1 MMTLRR
7 KIVSLTLCLLL
18 LFMATAAA
26 SLLLQS
32 EISEQFSGVVDDY
45 LPLNAAVAT
54 IDVFTDRYELD
65 LMRLAAGLREGGVG
79 AGALVLQGEAE
90 RLHQAGVLTT
100 TFQTAEE
107 QLNQFVQDPRA
118 SIDKR
123 VAMADIRGR
132 FGYMKRAL
140 PNSIEVG
147 RQMSEALSAGRAE
160 EATRIAAGFAP
171 YRSLFGEDLTAVR
184 DELAALTASAAG
196 EAHRLNRG
204 LTILE
209 IVMLGLASLLGISV
223 SITVSNRMMA
233 GLERLIQGTRQVQDG
248 HGYEMLPVTSNDEIG
263 KLTVAFNHM
272 VEDLRAKDRIK
283 ETFGK
288 FVDPR
293 IVANLLD
300 PAGGKDLAERQVA
313 TVFFSDIKGFSGL
326 GELLTA
332 TTLVKL
338 LNTYFSEMTAAIHA
352 RNGIID
358 KFVGDGL
365 MAFWTAPFSRGESHA
380 TDACLAA
387 LAQQRAIRE
396 LREHLSD
403 VLGLRRDLPE
413 FSVRMGL
420 ATGDL
425 VVGTIGSTEARSF
438 TVIGDTVNLASRLE
452 GANKA
457 YETSILVDEATFQL
471 TQNDVESREIDFL
484 AVLGRLEPVRV
495 YEIIAP
501 AGCLSVAEQ
510 QLCGLFAEGLAAY
523 RARDWDQSERCFA
536 QCLAVM
542 PTDGP
547 ATVFHRRIKL
557 LRGKTLPADWDG
569 VWQLT
574 DK

>member
-1 MMTLRR
+1 MTLRR

-18 LFMATAAA
+18 LFMATVAV
-26 SLLLQS
+26 SLLLQGKV
-32 EISEQFSGVVDDY
+32 SEQFSGVVDDY

-65 LMRLAAGLREGGVG
+65 LMRLAVRLRNSG
-79 AGALVLQGEAE
+79 AAPGALAKEGEAE
-90 RLHQAGVLTT
+90 RLREAEVLTT

-107 QLNQFVQDPRA
+107 QLNRLVQDR
-118 SIDKR
+118 SVEKR

-140 PNSIEVG
+140 PNFIEVG
-147 RQMSEALSAGRAE
+147 RRISEALSAGRAE
-160 EATRIAAGFAP
+160 EAENIAAEFAP
-171 YRSLFGEDLTAVR
+171 YRGLFGEDLTAVR
-184 DELAALTASAAG
+184 DELAVTTASAAE
-196 EAHRLNRG
+196 EAHRLNRE
-204 LTILE
+204 LTVLE
-209 IVMLGLASLLGISV
+209 LVMLGRASLIGISA
-223 SITVSNRMMA
+223 STTVSNRMMA

-248 HGYEMLPVTSNDEIG
+248 HSYEILPVTSNDEIG

-272 VEDLRAKDRIK
+272 IEDLRAKDRIK

-293 IVANLLD
+293 IVANLID
-300 PAGGKDLAERQVA
+300 PAGGNDLAERQVA
-313 TVFFSDIKGFSGL
+313 TVFFSDIKGFSAL

-352 RNGIID
+352 HNGIID

-387 LAQQRAIRE
+387 LAQQCAIRK
-396 LREHLSD
+396 LRDHISD
-403 VLGLRRDLPE
+403 ILGLRRELPE

-425 VVGTIGSTEARSF
+425 VVGTIGSADARSF

-452 GANKA
+452 GANKV
-457 YETSILVDEATFQL
+457 YETSILVDEGTFQL
-471 TQNDVESREIDFL
+471 AQHDVDGGEIDFL
-484 AVLGRLEPVRV
+484 TVVGRTEPVRV
-495 YEIIAP
+495 CEVLGP
-501 AGCLSVAEQ
+501 AGCLSDAQ
-510 QLCGLFAEGLAAY
+510 QKLCDFFAEGLAAY
-523 RARDWDQSERCFA
+523 RAREWDRSKQCFA

-547 ATVFHRRIKL
+547 ATVFQRRLQL
-557 LRGKTLPADWDG
+557 LRGKLLPADWDG

>member
-1 MMTLRR
+1 MTLRR

-32 EISEQFSGVVDDY
+32 KISEQFSGVVDHN

-54 IDVFTDRYELD
+54 VDVFTDRYELD
-65 LMRLAAGLREGGVG
+65 LRRLAAGLRDAGSG
-79 AGALVLQGEAE
+79 AETLAEQAEAE
-90 RLHQAGVLTT
+90 RLRGATVLTT

-107 QLNQFVQDPRA
+107 QLNRLVQDKTE
-118 SIDKR
+118 SVEDR

-132 FGYMKRAL
+132 FSYMKRAL
-140 PNSIEVG
+140 PNFIEVG
-147 RQMSEALSAGRAE
+147 RRMSEALRAGRGGEAE
-160 EATRIAAGFAP
+160 AMAAQFKR
-171 YRSLFGEDLTAVR
+171 YRGLFGEDLTAVR
-184 DELAALTASAAG
+184 DQLAALTAGAAG
-196 EAHRLNRG
+196 EAHRLNSE
-204 LTILE
+204 LTVLQL
-209 IVMLGLASLLGISV
+209 VMLTLASLIGVSL

-233 GLERLIQGTRQVQDG
+233 GLERLIQGARRLQDG
-248 HGYEMLPVTSNDEIG
+248 QNYEILPVTSDDEIG
-263 KLTVAFNHM
+263 KLTIAFNHM

-293 IVANLLD
+293 IVANLID
-300 PAGGKDLAERQVA
+300 PAGSEDLAERQVA

-352 RNGIID
+352 HNGIID

-380 TDACLAA
+380 SDACLSA
-387 LAQQRAIRE
+387 LAQQCAVRN
-396 LREHLSD
+396 LRDHLSD

-425 VVGTIGSTEARSF
+425 VVGTIGSADARSF

-452 GANKA
+452 GANKV
-457 YETSILVDEATFQL
+457 YETSILVDEKTFQL
-471 TQNDVESREIDFL
+471 AQHDIEGREIDFL
-484 AVLGRLEPVRV
+484 TVAGRTEPVRV
-495 YEIIAP
+495 YEVLGL
-501 AGCLSVAEQ
+501 AGCLSDAKQ
-510 QLCGLFAEGLAAY
+510 KLCGFFAEGLATY
-523 RARDWDQSERCFA
+523 RARDWDRSEEYFSR
-536 QCLAVM
+536 CLAVM

-547 ATVFHRRIKL
+547 ATVFRQRLQL
-557 LRGKTLPADWDG
+557 LRNQLLPPDWDG
-569 VWQLT
+569 VWRLT
-574 DK
+574 EK

>member
-1 MMTLRR
+1 MTLRR
-7 KIVSLTLCLLL
+7 KIVALTLCLLL
-18 LFMATAAA
+18 LFAMTAAA
-26 SLLLQS
+26 SVLLQS
-32 EISEQFSGVVDDY
+32 KISEQFSGVVDDY

-54 IDVFTDRYELD
+54 VDVFTDRYELD
-65 LMRLAAGLREGGVG
+65 LRRLAADLRDAG
-79 AGALVLQGEAE
+79 AGAAAIAQQGEAE
-90 RLHQAGVLTT
+90 RLSEARVLTA
-100 TFQTAEE
+100 TFEKTEA
-107 QLNQFVQDPRA
+107 QLDQVVQDSRQTVE
-118 SIDKR
+118 KR

-140 PNSIEVG
+140 PNFIEVG
-147 RQMSEALSAGRAE
+147 RRMSEALGAGRAE
-160 EATRIAAGFAP
+160 EAGHIAAEFAP

-184 DELAALTASAAG
+184 DQLATLTVGATG
-196 EAHRLNRG
+196 EAYRLHRG
-204 LTILE
+204 LIILE
-209 IVMLGLASLLGISV
+209 MVMLGLASLTGLGLSLI
-223 SITVSNRMMA
+223 VSNRMMA
-233 GLERLIQGTRQVQDG
+233 GLERLIEGTRQIQDG
-248 HGYEMLPVTSNDEIG
+248 HGYEILPVTSNDEIG
-263 KLTVAFNHM
+263 KLTVAFNRM
-272 VEDLRAKDRIK
+272 VEDLRAKDRVK

-293 IVANLLD
+293 IVANLID

-338 LNTYFSEMTAAIHA
+338 LNTYFSEMTTLIHA

-387 LAQQRAIRE
+387 LAQQHAVE
-396 LREHLSD
+396 KLRKHLSD

-425 VVGTIGSTEARSF
+425 VVGTIGAPNARSF

-452 GANKA
+452 GANNA
-457 YETSILVDEATFQL
+457 YATSILVDEGTFQL
-471 TQNDVESREIDFL
+471 AQNDVEGREIDFL
-484 AVLGRLEPVRV
+484 TVLGKLEPVRV
-495 YEIIAP
+495 YQIMAP
-501 AGCLSVAEQ
+501 AGCLSAAENE
-510 QLCGLFAEGLAAY
+510 LRGLFAEALAAY
-523 RARDWDQSERCFA
+523 RARDWDRSDQHFA
-536 QCLAVM
+536 QCLAVV
-542 PTDGP
+542 PNDGP
-547 ATVFHRRIKL
+547 AAVFRRRIEF
-557 LRGKTLPADWDG
+557 LRGQALPPDWDG

-574 DK
+574 EK

>member
-1 MMTLRR
+1 MTLRR

-18 LFMATAAA
+18 LFMATAAV

-32 EISEQFSGVVDDY
+32 KINEQFSGVVDDY

-65 LMRLAAGLREGGVG
+65 LLRRAVALRNSQAT
-79 AGALVLQGEAE
+79 AGALATEGEAE
-90 RLHQAGVLTT
+90 RLRQAELLTT
-100 TFQTAEE
+100 TFHTSEE
-107 QLNQFVQDPRA
+107 QLNRFVKDP
-118 SIDKR
+118 SESVEKR

-132 FGYMKRAL
+132 FGYMKRAV
-140 PNSIEVG
+140 PNFIEVG
-147 RQMSEALSAGRAE
+147 RRMSEALRAGRAE
-160 EATRIAAGFAP
+160 EAENIAAEFAP
-171 YRSLFGEDLTAVR
+171 YRGLFGEDLTAVR
-184 DELAALTASAAG
+184 DELAVLTATAAE
-196 EAHRLNRG
+196 EAHRLNRQ
-204 LTILE
+204 LTVLE
-209 IVMLGLASLLGISV
+209 LIMLGLASLIGVGV
-223 SITVSNRMMA
+223 STTVSNRMMA

-248 HGYEMLPVTSNDEIG
+248 HGYEILPVTSNDEIG

-293 IVANLLD
+293 IVANLVD
-300 PAGGKDLAERQVA
+300 PAGGMDLAERQVA
-313 TVFFSDIKGFSGL
+313 TVFFSDIKAFSAL

-358 KFVGDGL
+358 KFIGDGL

-380 TDACLAA
+380 TDACLSA
-387 LAQQRAIRE
+387 LAQQCAIE
-396 LREHLSD
+396 KLRKHLSD

-425 VVGTIGSTEARSF
+425 VVGTIGSADARSF

-452 GANKA
+452 GANKV
-457 YETSILVDEATFQL
+457 YETSILVDSQERCRR
-471 TQNDVESREIDFL
+471 SRD
-484 AVLGRLEPVRV
+484 RLSYRRGPDRT
-495 YEIIAP
+495 
-501 AGCLSVAEQ
+501 
-510 QLCGLFAEGLAAY
+510 
-523 RARDWDQSERCFA
+523 RAR
-536 QCLAVM
+536 L
-542 PTDGP
+542 
-547 ATVFHRRIKL
+547 
-557 LRGKTLPADWDG
+557 
-569 VWQLT
+569 
-574 DK
+574 

>member
-1 MMTLRR
+1 MTLRR

-18 LFMATAAA
+18 LFAASAAA

-32 EISEQFSGVVDDY
+32 KISEQFSGVVDDY
-45 LPLNAAVAT
+45 LPLNTAVAT

-65 LMRLAAGLREGGVG
+65 LARLTAAMRDAGPTADSLAQ
-79 AGALVLQGEAE
+79 QGEEE
-90 RLHQAGVLTT
+90 RVREAGVLTN
-100 TFQTAEE
+100 TFQKAQE
-107 QLNQFVQDPRA
+107 QLDQVVHDPRT
-118 SIDKR
+118 SVEKR

-140 PNSIEVG
+140 PNFLEVG
-147 RQMSEALSAGRAE
+147 RRLSAALDTGRVHDAMH
-160 EATRIAAGFAP
+160 IAADFAP

-184 DELAALTASAAG
+184 DELAALSAGAAA
-196 EAHRLNRG
+196 EAYRLNRG
-204 LTILE
+204 LIILE
-209 IVMLGLASLLGISV
+209 VVMLGLASLIGLGLSLI
-223 SITVSNRMMA
+223 VSNRMMA
-233 GLERLIQGTRQVQDG
+233 GLERLIEGTRRIQDG
-248 HGYEMLPVTSNDEIG
+248 HGYEVLPVTSNDEVG
-263 KLTVAFNHM
+263 KLTIAFNHM

-293 IVANLLD
+293 IVANLID
-300 PAGGKDLAERQVA
+300 PAGGGDLAERQLA
-313 TVFFSDIKGFSGL
+313 TVFFSDIREFSSL

-338 LNTYFSEMTAAIHA
+338 LNTYFSAMTALIHA

-380 TDACLAA
+380 TDACLSA
-387 LAQQRAIRE
+387 LAQQDAVQQ

-403 VLGLRRDLPE
+403 VLGLRRNLPE
-413 FSVRMGL
+413 LSVRMGL

-425 VVGTIGSTEARSF
+425 VVGTIGSPAARSF

-457 YETSILVDEATFQL
+457 YKTSILVDEGTFQL
-471 TQNDVESREIDFL
+471 AQNDVEGREIDL
-484 AVLGRLEPVRV
+484 LTVLGKLEPVRV
-495 YEIIAP
+495 YEVMAP
-501 AGCLSVAEQ
+501 VGCLSDAENE
-510 QLCGLFAEGLAAY
+510 LRSLFAEGLAAY
-523 RARDWDQSERCFA
+523 RACDWDQSEQRFA
-536 QCLAVM
+536 ECLAVV

-547 ATVFHRRIKL
+547 AAVFRHRVGV
-557 LRGKTLPADWDG
+557 LRGKALPSDWDG

-574 DK
+574 EK

>member
-7 KIVSLTLCLLL
+7 KIVSLTLCVLL

-79 AGALVLQGEAE
+79 AGALVQQGEAE

-132 FGYMKRAL
+132 FGYMPRAL
-140 PNSIEVG
+140 PNFIEVG
-147 RQMSEALSAGRAE
+147 RRMSEALSAGRVE
-160 EATRIAAGFAP
+160 EAARIAAGFAP

-223 SITVSNRMMA
+223 SMTVSNRMMA

-338 LNTYFSEMTAAIHA
+338 LNTYFSEMTAPQRHYRQVCRRWA
-352 RNGIID
+352 
-358 KFVGDGL
+358 DGVL
-365 MAFWTAPFSRGESHA
+365 DGALLAGREPCHRRLPRRPGAAASDPGAAGTLIRCPWPAPR
-380 TDACLAA
+380 
-387 LAQQRAIRE
+387 
-396 LREHLSD
+396 
-403 VLGLRRDLPE
+403 
-413 FSVRMGL
+413 
-420 ATGDL
+420 
-425 VVGTIGSTEARSF
+425 
-438 TVIGDTVNLASRLE
+438 
-452 GANKA
+452 
-457 YETSILVDEATFQL
+457 
-471 TQNDVESREIDFL
+471 
-484 AVLGRLEPVRV
+484 
-495 YEIIAP
+495 P
-501 AGCLSVAEQ
+501 AGVQC
-510 QLCGLFAEGLAAY
+510 AY
-523 RARDWDQSERCFA
+523 GPRHRRSGGRDDRLDGSPVFYGNRRYRQPCFA
-536 QCLAVM
+536 
-542 PTDGP
+542 P
-547 ATVFHRRIKL
+547 
-557 LRGKTLPADWDG
+557 
-569 VWQLT
+569 
-574 DK
+574 

>member
-1 MMTLRR
+1 MTLRR

-18 LFMATAAA
+18 LFAMTAAA

-32 EISEQFSGVVDDY
+32 KISEQFSGVVDDY

-54 IDVFTDRYELD
+54 VDVFTDRYELD
-65 LMRLAAGLREGGVG
+65 LRRLAADLRD
-79 AGALVLQGEAE
+79 AGTDAAAIAQQGEAE
-90 RLHQAGVLTT
+90 RLREAGVLTT
-100 TFQTAEE
+100 TFQKAEA
-107 QLNQFVQDPRA
+107 QLDQVVQDPRE
-118 SIDKR
+118 SVEKR

-140 PNSIEVG
+140 PNFIEVG
-147 RQMSEALSAGRAE
+147 RRMSEALGAGRAE
-160 EATRIAAGFAP
+160 EAGHIAAEFAP

-184 DELAALTASAAG
+184 DQLAALTAGAAG
-196 EAHRLNRG
+196 EAYRLNRG
-204 LTILE
+204 LIILE
-209 IVMLGLASLLGISV
+209 MVMLGLASLIGLGLSLI
-223 SITVSNRMMA
+223 VSNRMMA
-233 GLERLIQGTRQVQDG
+233 GLERLIEGTRQIQDG
-248 HGYEMLPVTSNDEIG
+248 NGYEVLPVTSNDEIG
-263 KLTVAFNHM
+263 KLTIAFNRM

-338 LNTYFSEMTAAIHA
+338 LNTYFSEMTTLIHA

-380 TDACLAA
+380 SDACLAA
-387 LAQQRAIRE
+387 LAQQDAVE
-396 LREHLSD
+396 KLRERLSD

-413 FSVRMGL
+413 FVVRMGL

-425 VVGTIGSTEARSF
+425 VVGTIGAPDARSF

-452 GANKA
+452 GANNA
-457 YETSILVDEATFQL
+457 YGTSILVDEGTFQL
-471 TQNDVESREIDFL
+471 AQNDVEGREIDFL
-484 AVLGRLEPVRV
+484 TVLGRVEPVRAH
-495 YEIIAP
+495 EIMAP
-501 AGCLSVAEQ
+501 AGCLSAAQNE
-510 QLCGLFAEGLAAY
+510 LRGLFAEGLAAY
-523 RARDWDQSERCFA
+523 RVRDWDTSEQRFA
-536 QCLAVM
+536 QCMAVM
-542 PTDGP
+542 PNDGP
-547 ATVFHRRIKL
+547 AAVFRRRTEF
-557 LRGKTLPADWDG
+557 LRGQTLPADWDG

-574 DK
+574 EK

>member
-1 MMTLRR
+1 MTLRG
-7 KIVSLTLCLLL
+7 KIVSLTVCLLL
-18 LFMATAAA
+18 LFMATAAV

-32 EISEQFSGVVDDY
+32 KISEQFSGVVDDY

-65 LMRLAAGLREGGVG
+65 LMRLAAGLRNSG
-79 AGALVLQGEAE
+79 AAPDALAKDREAE
-90 RLHQAGVLTT
+90 RLREAEVLTT

-107 QLNQFVQDPRA
+107 ELNRLVQDR
-118 SIDKR
+118 SGNVEKR

-140 PNSIEVG
+140 PNFIEVG
-147 RQMSEALSAGRAE
+147 RRMSEALSAGRAE
-160 EATRIAAGFAP
+160 EAEKIAAEFAP
-171 YRSLFGEDLTAVR
+171 YRVLFGEDLTAVR
-184 DELAALTASAAG
+184 DELAVLTASAAG
-196 EAHRLNRG
+196 EAHSLNRE
-204 LTILE
+204 LTVLE
-209 IVMLGLASLLGISV
+209 LVMFVLASLIGVSV
-223 SITVSNRMMA
+223 ATTVSNRMMA
-233 GLERLIQGTRQVQDG
+233 ELERLIQGTRQVQDG
-248 HGYEMLPVTSNDEIG
+248 DGYEILPVTSNDEIG

-293 IVANLLD
+293 IVANLID

-352 RNGIID
+352 HNGVID

-380 TDACLAA
+380 TDACLGA
-387 LAQQRAIRE
+387 LAQQCAVRK
-396 LREHLSD
+396 LRDHLSEI
-403 VLGLRRDLPE
+403 LGLRRDLPE

-425 VVGTIGSTEARSF
+425 VVGTIGSAEARSF
-438 TVIGDTVNLASRLE
+438 TVIGDTANLASRLE
-452 GANKA
+452 GANKV
-457 YETSILVDEATFQL
+457 YETSILVDEETFRLAQH
-471 TQNDVESREIDFL
+471 DVEGREIDFL
-484 AVLGRLEPVRV
+484 TVLGRTEPVRV
-495 YEIIAP
+495 YEVLGSS
-501 AGCLSVAEQ
+501 GCLSDAEQ
-510 QLCGLFAEGLAAY
+510 KLCGFFADGLAAY
-523 RARDWDQSERCFA
+523 RARDWDRSEQCFA

-547 ATVFHRRIKL
+547 ATVFRRRLQL
-557 LRGKTLPADWDG
+557 LRDKPVPVDWDG

-574 DK
+574 EK

>member
-1 MMTLRR
+1 MTLRR

-65 LMRLAAGLREGGVG
+65 LMRLAAGLRG
-79 AGALVLQGEAE
+79 AGAEAGALAQQGEAE
-90 RLHQAGVLTT
+90 RLREAGVLTT

-118 SIDKR
+118 SIEKR

-140 PNSIEVG
+140 PNFIEIGSRV
-147 RQMSEALSAGRAE
+147 SEALSAGHAE
-160 EATRIAAGFAP
+160 EAGGIAADFAP

-184 DELAALTASAAG
+184 NELAALTASGAG
-196 EAHRLNRG
+196 EAHRLSRG

-209 IVMLGLASLLGISV
+209 VVMLGLASLLGIGV
-223 SITVSNRMMA
+223 SIIVSNRMMA

-248 HGYEMLPVTSNDEIG
+248 HDYEMLPVTSNDEIG

-272 VEDLRAKDRIK
+272 VADLRAKDRIK

-300 PAGGKDLAERQVA
+300 PEGGKDLAERQVA

-338 LNTYFSEMTAAIHA
+338 LNIYFSEMTAAIHA
-352 RNGIID
+352 HNGIID

-413 FSVRMGL
+413 FSVRM
-420 ATGDL
+420 D
-425 VVGTIGSTEARSF
+425 IGR
-438 TVIGDTVNLASRLE
+438 
-452 GANKA
+452 
-457 YETSILVDEATFQL
+457 ET
-471 TQNDVESREIDFL
+471 
-484 AVLGRLEPVRV
+484 AV
-495 YEIIAP
+495 
-501 AGCLSVAEQ
+501 AGQ
-510 QLCGLFAEGLAAY
+510 Q
-523 RARDWDQSERCFA
+523 RA
-536 QCLAVM
+536 V
-542 PTDGP
+542 
-547 ATVFHRRIKL
+547 
-557 LRGKTLPADWDG
+557 
-569 VWQLT
+569 
-574 DK
+574 